1 MGPIIKQLCITY
13 ELDGTGWARCA
24 VDDGVARCEISASY
38 LSDALG
44 TLVLAALGLVSG
56 FTAITFAFDA
66 EPGEYRW
73 VMRSIGRDT
82 LELRLLAFD
91 ERRGNQAD
99 ADGRL
104 LLATRCRPTAFAR
117 AVRSAAEAVLD
128 KHGEAGYE
136 EKWAQHPFPTRQLYL
151 LGQALE
157 LPENLD

>member
-1 MGPIIKQLCITY
+1 M
-13 ELDGTGWARCA
+13 
-24 VDDGVARCEISASY
+24 
-38 LSDALG
+38 
-44 TLVLAALGLVSG
+44 LAALGLVSG
-56 FTAITFAFDA
+56 FTAVTFAFDE

-73 VMRSIGRDT
+73 VMRSTSRNSM
-82 LELRLLAFD
+82 ELRLLVFD

-104 LLATRCRPTAFAR
+104 LLATRCRPVAFAR
-117 AVRSAAEAVLD
+117 AVRSTAEAVLD

-157 LPENLD
+157 LPENSD